1 MHGTRRPISECADR
15 VVISQVDIAIP
26 RGYLLNST
34 DVFDPIED
42 RILAFDKNTCLL
54 DLAYREIDS
63 RSQRCRTA

>member
-1 MHGTRRPISECADR
+1 